1 MVGAGVRGGR
11 GEGGGKRGGWWPV
24 QRFVCAEAPMALP
37 PFVFNEQQDVSQG
50 EARVALA
57 AGQQVLVP
65 F

>member
-1 MVGAGVRGGR
+1 MVGPRVRGGR
-11 GEGGGKRGGWWPV
+11 GEGRGKRRGWWPV
-24 QRFVCAEAPMALP
+24 QMFVRTEAPVALP

-50 EARVALA
+50 EAGVALA